1 MGNSKNPLTVQ
12 VILQLLVLFLPVA
25 FMAVVLIIRTALFDS
40 FLKKQFQ
47 VQS

>member
-1 MGNSKNPLTVQ
+1 LLVFI
-12 VILQLLVLFLPVA
+12 VLVLFLPVA
-25 FMAVVLIIRTALFDS
+25 FMAVVLIIRTALFGS